1 MRLKKELERD
11 IGTLEINV
19 CMSDGVYI
27 DCEITD
33 CDVMHMAN
41 GTIATY
47 DKDYAEKEIQRA
59 EKKFGKLADDIKE

>member
-19 CMSDGVYI
+19 CMSDGIYM
-27 DCEITD
+27 DCEMTD
-33 CDVMHMAN
+33 YDVEHMAN